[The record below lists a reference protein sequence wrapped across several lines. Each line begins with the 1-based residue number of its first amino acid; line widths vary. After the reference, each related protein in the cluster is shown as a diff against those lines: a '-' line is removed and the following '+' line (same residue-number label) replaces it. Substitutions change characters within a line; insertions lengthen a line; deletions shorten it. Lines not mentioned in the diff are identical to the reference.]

1 MSGLT
6 EVQFFT
12 ALTRAGFEV
21 RHLLKL
27 ETMAWAHGAAV
38 VFNGGAG
45 KVLFTAGSEGS
56 WAASMDDL
64 DVEVEEQPTARALA
78 AALATAISTARGQ
91 GGQNMGTFDDFDD
104 DDDADGT
111 TPPSRTREPK
121 SYPVTFATTITVF
134 VDAFDADDALATAG
148 CYKAQLQEEIEAV
161 VVGIAERSG
170 YLNNVAVDMDDP
182 TVAPSDD
189 DDEHGIDEFDS
200 DDAVDGLGEE

>member
-6 EVQFFT
+6 EVQFFS

-21 RHLLKL
+21 RHLLAV

-38 VFNGGAG
+38 VFDGVEGSVLLGAG
-45 KVLFTAGSEGS
+45 ENGEYS
-56 WAASMDDL
+56 ASLRDL
-64 DVEVEEQPTARALA
+64 DVEVEDQPTAQALA

-104 DDDADGT
+104 DDAGT
-111 TPPSRTREPK
+111 TPPPRTREPK

-161 VVGIAERSG
+161 VVHLAESSG
-170 YLNNVAVDMDDP
+170 YLNNMAVDMDDP

-189 DDEHGIDEFDS
+189 DDDAIDEFDG
-200 DDAVDGLGEE
+200 DDVVDGLGEE

>member
-1 MSGLT
+1 MPVLT

-12 ALTRAGFEV
+12 ALTRAGFKV
-21 RHLLKL
+21 SRLLDV
-27 ETMAWAHGAAV
+27 ETMAWAHGATV
-38 VFNGGAG
+38 VFDGVEGSVLLGAG
-45 KVLFTAGSEGS
+45 ENGEYS
-56 WAASMDDL
+56 ASLRDL
-64 DVEVEEQPTARALA
+64 DVEVEDQPTAQALA

-104 DDDADGT
+104 DDAGT
-111 TPPSRTREPK
+111 TPPPRTREPK

-189 DDEHGIDEFDS
+189 DDEHGIDEFDG